1 LLQKKVNM
9 KTKEKKELFTKSEKE
24 LRKALFQA
32 RISLA
37 DLILELKQNK
47 LKNTR
52 QIFWKKKE
60 IALILTAL
68 KEKELTNE
76 NVAG

>member
-1 LLQKKVNM
+1 M
-9 KTKEKKELFTKSEKE
+9 KSKDKKELFTRSEKE
-24 LRKALFQA
+24 LRKALKEAKEALFNLVLDN
-32 RISLA
+32 R
-37 DLILELKQNK
+37 QNK

-68 KEKELTNE
+68 KEKEFANAE
-76 NVAG
+76 NV

>member
-1 LLQKKVNM
+1 M
-9 KTKEKKELFTKSEKE
+9 KSRDKKELFAKSEKE
-24 LRKALFQA
+24 LRKALKEAKEAVFNLNLDN
-32 RISLA
+32 R
-37 DLILELKQNK
+37 QNK

-68 KEKELTNE
+68 KEKEIANAE
-76 NVAG
+76 NI